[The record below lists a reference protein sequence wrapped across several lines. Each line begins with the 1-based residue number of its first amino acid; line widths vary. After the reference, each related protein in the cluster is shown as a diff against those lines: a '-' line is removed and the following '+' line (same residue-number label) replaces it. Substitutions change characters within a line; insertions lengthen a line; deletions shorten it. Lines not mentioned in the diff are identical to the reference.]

1 MYKKQSLIN
10 KIVIFIFIIILQN
23 LTADNLNQ
31 KFIEDNNSFAI
42 ELYEQLAEEDGNIFF
57 SPYSISTALAMTYA
71 GARGNTEKEMS
82 EVLHFN
88 LSQNELHPAFSKLSS
103 HFAQIQNIGNI
114 ELNIANALWIQKNYN
129 ILDNFLNINTKYYNA
144 NLFNVDFMKAPDK
157 AIQEIN
163 DWVEENTKNKIKDI
177 LKKEDLHPLTRLILT
192 NAIYFKGDWE
202 YKFDKELTAELP
214 FRKNKNEKMM
224 IPIMYQKGN
233 FKYSKNDDYQML
245 ELPYTGKELSM
256 LILLPNEID
265 GLSKLE
271 KKLKDNLFTHL
282 NQFAHQKMVEVY
294 LPKFE
299 FTKRFVLN
307 KKLETLGMKDAFE
320 GNADFSGITGN
331 KRLFIH
337 NIIHKA
343 YVKVDEQGT
352 EAAAATAVILAEV
365 GYKQSIPIFKADHP
379 FIFLIRDNETG
390 SILFIGRIVDPL
402 DK

>member
-1 MYKKQSLIN
+1 MSKKQN
-10 KIVIFIFIIILQN
+10 VIIILIFIITISYLSAEN
-23 LTADNLNQ
+23 PNK
-31 KFIEDNNSFAI
+31 KFIEDNNAFAF
-42 ELYEQLAEEDGNIFF
+42 ELYEQLAEEDGNVFF
-57 SPYSISTALAMTYA
+57 SPYSITTALAMTYA

-129 ILDNFLNINTKYYNA
+129 ILDSFLNMNTKYYNA
-144 NLFNVDFMKAPDK
+144 KLFTVDFENSPDK
-157 AIQEIN
+157 AVLEIN
-163 DWVEENTKNKIKDI
+163 DWVEENTKNKIKKI

-202 YKFDKELTAELP
+202 HKFDKELTKELP
-214 FRKNKNEKMM
+214 FWKNKNKKIMVPM
-224 IPIMYQKGN
+224 MYQKGS
-233 FKYSKNDDYQML
+233 FKYSKNEDYQIL

-265 GLSKLE
+265 GLSRLE
-271 KKLKDNLFTHL
+271 KYLDYIIYTYS
-282 NQFAHQKMVEVY
+282 NQFAPHKEIEVY
-294 LPKFE
+294 VPKFE
-299 FTKRFVLN
+299 FTKRFELDA
-307 KKLETLGMKDAFE
+307 KLKTMGMKDAFIL
-320 GNADFSGITGN
+320 NVADFSGITGN

-337 NIIHKA
+337 KIIHKA

-352 EAAAATAVILAEV
+352 EAAAATIVIMAE
-365 GYKQSIPIFKADHP
+365 GFPEQPIPIFKADHP

>member
-1 MYKKQSLIN
+1 MFKKQN
-10 KIVIFIFIIILQN
+10 VIVILIFIITISY
-23 LTADNLNQ
+23 LTADNRNQ
-31 KFIEDNNSFAI
+31 KFIEDNNAFAI
-42 ELYEQLAEEDGNIFF
+42 ELYEQLAKEDGNIFL

-82 EVLHFN
+82 EVIHFN
-88 LSQNELHPAFSKLSS
+88 LPQNELHPAFSKLSS
-103 HFAQIQNIGNI
+103 HFARIQNIGNI

-129 ILDNFLNINTKYYNA
+129 ILDSFLNINTEYYKA
-144 NLFNVDFMKAPDK
+144 NLFTVDFENAPDR
-157 AIQEIN
+157 AVLEIN
-163 DWVEENTKNKIKDI
+163 DWVEKQTKEKIKKI

-202 YKFDKELTAELP
+202 YKFDKELTKELP
-214 FRKNKNEKMM
+214 FRKNKNEKIIVPM
-224 IPIMYQKGN
+224 MYQKGN
-233 FKYSKNDDYQML
+233 YKYSKNEDYQML

-265 GLSKLE
+265 GLSRLE
-271 KKLKDNLFTHL
+271 KYLNYILFTHL
-282 NQFAHQKMVEVY
+282 NQFTSPKMIEVY

-299 FTKRFVLN
+299 FTQRFVLK
-307 KKLETLGMKDAFE
+307 KKLETLGMKDAF

-352 EAAAATAVILAEV
+352 EAAAATAVIMAEV
-365 GYKQSIPIFKADHP
+365 SYKQTTPIFRADHP

-402 DK
+402 NK

>member
-1 MYKKQSLIN
+1 MYKKQNIIIIL
-10 KIVIFIFIIILQN
+10 IFIIIISN
-23 LTADNLNQ
+23 LTADNPKQ
-31 KFIEDNNSFAI
+31 KFIEDNNAFAI
-42 ELYEQLAEEDGNIFF
+42 ELYEQLAKEDGNIFF

-82 EVLHFN
+82 KVLHFN
-88 LSQNELHPAFSKLSS
+88 LSQNELHKEFSELSS
-103 HFAQIQNIGNI
+103 HFVQIQNIGNI

-129 ILDNFLNINTKYYNA
+129 ILDSFLNINTKYYNA
-144 NLFNVDFMKAPDK
+144 NLFYVDFINATDE
-157 AIQEIN
+157 AVQEIN
-163 DWVEENTKNKIKDI
+163 DWAEEHTKNKIKDI

-202 YKFDKELTAELP
+202 YKFDKELTKELP
-214 FRKNKNEKMM
+214 FWKNENKKMM
-224 IPIMYQKGN
+224 IPMMYQKGN
-233 FKYSKNDDYQML
+233 FKYSKNEDYQML

-265 GLSKLE
+265 GLSRLE
-271 KKLKDNLFTHL
+271 KYLSYILFTYL
-282 NQFAHQKMVEVY
+282 NQFTHQKMVEVY

-299 FTKRFVLN
+299 STKRFGLK
-307 KKLETLGMKDAFE
+307 KKLEIMGMKDAFS
-320 GNADFSGITGN
+320 GMADFSGITRS
-331 KRLFIH
+331 KKLFIH

-352 EAAAATAVILAEV
+352 EAAAATAVIMAEV
-365 GYKQSIPIFKADHP
+365 SYKQSTPIFKADHP